1 MPEIVKSVED
11 DIPQHRVPNAQVKL
25 VWQQRNWPNFPR
37 MMNNILKDHI
47 LGSITVGWGLLMV
60 WFPPDNPVVAKF
72 LSQDERVLAVERM
85 RAGQTGIASRKFKAY
100 QVKEA
105 LLDVETWAFVVISFC
120 VEFTNG
126 AVSGFGPIIIHSF
139 GFNHFKSVLMNGA
152 VTSVC
157 MVTTLISG

>member
-1 MPEIVKSVED
+1 
-11 DIPQHRVPNAQVKL
+11 
-25 VWQQRNWPNFPR
+25 
-37 MMNNILKDHI
+37 
-47 LGSITVGWGLLMV
+47 
-60 WFPPDNPVVAKF
+60 
-72 LSQDERVLAVERM
+72 M
-85 RAGQTGIASRKFKAY
+85 RASRTGIASRKFKAY

-105 LLDVETWAFVVISFC
+105 LLDVKTWAFVVISFC